1 MGRQRIRRAKPGD
14 TVKVHYTGKLA
25 KGETFDSSTD
35 RAPLQFTIG
44 EGQVIMGFEQA
55 VIGMQPGEEKTA
67 SIPAEKAYGP
77 YRKERVK
84 TIDRLRLPNDIKPK
98 AGQRIQ
104 VRQKD
109 GRCTVLTVKK
119 VLPSQVT
126 LDANPPLAG
135 KDLVFDI
142 QLLAIL

>member
-1 MGRQRIRRAKPGD
+1 
-14 TVKVHYTGKLA
+14 VKVHYTGKLV
-25 KGETFDSSTD
+25 KGEMFDSSID
-35 RAPLQFTIG
+35 GDPLQFTIG
-44 EGQVIMGFEQA
+44 EGKVLMGFEQA

-67 SIPAEKAYGP
+67 NIPAAKAYGP

-84 TIDRLRLPNDIKPK
+84 TIDRLRLPNDMQPK

>member
-1 MGRQRIRRAKPGD
+1 MGRKRIRRAQPGD

-25 KGETFDSSTD
+25 QGKTFDSSTD

-55 VIGMQPGEEKTA
+55 IIGMQPGEEKTTN
-67 SIPAEKAYGP
+67 IPAEKAYGP